1 MKALRWTSLL
11 ACVWLLAGAA
21 HAEPS
26 AADKETARSLL
37 LDGRARMEAKDY
49 AAALKAFQG
58 ADAIMHVPT
67 TGIAVARAHA
77 ALGHLI
83 EARETALAVSRTS
96 AEPGES
102 PAFADARAEAAD
114 LAARL
119 APRIPSVTV
128 IVTGV
133 DPSLVEVR
141 LDGALLPVATLG
153 LPRKTNPGHHTVSL
167 TGPAYADVTSE
178 IEVKEQDAIKVELS
192 PKRSGV
198 PAPTAAPPPV
208 ATGVAT
214 SVATAAPLV
223 SAPGATATAPGG
235 PGAAA
240 PPAPV
245 PAWAWV
251 AGGAGVAALGVGAGF
266 LADFLGVRDTLA
278 RDCPGNVCD
287 PARQDA
293 TSAQAL
299 RGQWNRDVGLAI
311 GLGAL
316 GVAGLG
322 VAIAGFV
329 ARPAASPS
337 RPEAGRLVR
346 RAALHVNGAGVAVEG
361 AF

>member
-1 MKALRWTSLL
+1 MKALRWTGWL
-11 ACVWLLAGAA
+11 ACVWLLAGVA

-26 AADKETARSLL
+26 SADKETARSLL

-49 AAALKAFQG
+49 AAALKAFKG

-77 ALGHLI
+77 ALGQLI
-83 EARETALAVSRTS
+83 EARETALVVSRTN
-96 AEPGES
+96 AAKGES

-114 LAARL
+114 LATKL

-128 IVTGV
+128 IVRGV

-141 LDGALLPVATLG
+141 LDGAVLPAATLG
-153 LPRKTNPGHHTVSL
+153 LPRKMNPGHHAVSL
-167 TGPAYADVTSE
+167 TAPAYAAVTSE
-178 IEVKEQDAIKVELS
+178 FELKEQDAIKVELS
-192 PKRSGV
+192 PKPTFA
-198 PAPTAAPPPV
+198 PAPPV

-214 SVATAAPLV
+214 SVATGVATVSPPV
-223 SAPGATATAPGG
+223 SAPTATSTTGAGPVVGAPS
-235 PGAAA
+235 
-240 PPAPV
+240 APV
-245 PAWAWV
+245 PAWAWA
-251 AGGAGVAALGVGAGF
+251 AGGVGIVALGAGAGF
-266 LADFLGVRDTLA
+266 LVDFLGVRDTLA
-278 RDCPGNVCD
+278 RDCPGNLCD

-293 TSAQAL
+293 ASAQSL

-322 VAIAGFV
+322 VAIAGIV
-329 ARPAASPS
+329 ARPAPSPAH
-337 RPEAGRLVR
+337 PQTGVLVR
-346 RAALHVNGAGVAVEG
+346 RAALRVTGAGLALEG